1 MGQKVRKYLTRSNLI
16 ELLYTTGV
24 SLSVGP
30 VVIDHAAG
38 TRGAWSSVHP
48 DNTGCWRL
56 GREEG
61 LARRWLRW
69 VVGGKVCIEHIGPV
83 GKQYMP
89 TVPRCVRVCISV
101 VPLRLTKTG
110 DLG

>member
-1 MGQKVRKYLTRSNLI
+1 M
-16 ELLYTTGV
+16 
-24 SLSVGP
+24 
-30 VVIDHAAG
+30 
-38 TRGAWSSVHP
+38 HP

-89 TVPRCVRVCISV
+89 TVPRGGRVGISV